1 MTEPTTRRKF
11 LKTGCLT
18 VAAVGVTL
26 AGGGTLAATVHAPI
40 DMPETTFGES
50 SMNNRILVAYATKAG
65 ATAEVAT
72 RIGQTLSAKNIPVDV
87 MPIKK
92 VTDLSA
98 YSAVVLGSAI
108 RMGSLLP
115 AVTKF
120 VQENQATLQ
129 QKSFS
134 VFITCMTLVTDTEE
148 KRKEASAYLDP
159 LRAVVKPAHEGL
171 FAGVLDPKKLALLER
186 WIMNALKTPAGDF
199 RNWDQINAF
208 AESLAA

>member
-1 MTEPTTRRKF
+1 MTEPTTRRNF

-50 SMNNRILVAYATKAG
+50 NMNNRILVAYATKAG

-72 RIGQTLSAKNIPVDV
+72 HIGQTLSAKNIPVDV
-87 MPIKK
+87 LPIKK

-120 VQENQATLQ
+120 VQENQAVLQ
-129 QKSFS
+129 QTSFS

-148 KRKEASAYLDP
+148 KRKEVSAYLDP
-159 LRAVVKPAHEGL
+159 LRAVAKPAHEGL
-171 FAGVLDPKKLALLER
+171 FAGVLDPKKLVLLER
-186 WIMNALKTPAGDF
+186 WMMNAMKTPVGDF
-199 RNWDQINAF
+199 RDWNQINAF
-208 AESLAA
+208 AESIAA